1 MAEHQTDHYHRDPEG
16 AFNNA
21 LKRGALSDIPDTPSY
36 AGRFMYMYSG
46 TRSERRSER
55 SRFDAFKHIETR
67 KYTFVSF

>member
-1 MAEHQTDHYHRDPEG
+1 
-16 AFNNA
+16 NNA
-21 LKRGALSDIPDTPSY
+21 IKRGVLSDVPNTPSY

-46 TRSERRSER
+46 LTSER